1 MAVLSHFETRAERAF
16 FVALLLA
23 LVALCVATVGSA
35 STRIGGTWPGFVVWP
50 NLVAP
55 AIGGP
60 DWPGVRAGIPQRAIV
75 SAVDGKPIVHA
86 RELQEVIDAAPLG
99 SLHRYTFRRGQMTS
113 DVEVESGKLRW
124 RNVLPVYLPYWIDGF
139 AFFAVGLAVFYFRPR
154 LPAARA
160 ALALGTIL
168 GTVLLLASDVFSA
181 GWVDVPYFVCE
192 SLTPAAL
199 VHLSLCFPEPKA
211 LLRRHHW
218 LAWAVYLPF
227 LPVALIQILAH
238 ETNPD
243 LHLAVND
250 WVYAAIA
257 AAGLVSI
264 GSLVHAFLTS
274 RSALARQQAK
284 IVMAGVVCAA
294 FLPSLGILSIIVFG
308 AEVPMNLLAPFFIV
322 YPLSIGYAIARHDLF
337 AVDRYLRTGVVY
349 AALSLVVFATYA
361 AVIVGG
367 ESWLGAGRRLPSVVV
382 PLYLL
387 IVLVVFDPLRAAIQN
402 GVDRLF
408 SRQAYSYRSTVEATS
423 RVLASVLDG
432 ERVAATVLDTLTD
445 VMAIEWALLAV
456 EDPDGRLRCYARPD
470 EKAGEARVLLADVA
484 PSALVSAA
492 LRTRRSRWV
501 ERSRGADVDDGDGLG
516 PLGRL
521 GASIVLPMRF
531 ESAAVGVLALGEKR
545 SGAFYTDEDLQLLET
560 LVNQCAL
567 AFTNARSYEIIRRT
581 QAELVEAERLAA
593 VGELASTVAHGI
605 RNPLAGIRAAAQVAL
620 EDVEPGSPVG
630 ESLDDIIAESDRLEL
645 RVRSILDL
653 SRPGMADS
661 TAGDVEDVLRGL
673 VAAVKPRV
681 PPGVRLVLDVADDL
695 PAVRFDPQQLTEALE
710 ILVVNS
716 LDAMKGREHG
726 EVEVR
731 ARLDGAG
738 NGTPPMVAISVRDDG
753 PGIDAARLQRVF
765 ELFYTTKPT
774 GTGVGLAM
782 AKRLVERQGG
792 TIDASSTVGEGAT
805 FTIRLPASGATVH
818 ERRALAREA

>member
-1 MAVLSHFETRAERAF
+1 MPVLSHFETRAERVF
-16 FVALLLA
+16 FVALMLA
-23 LVALCVATVGSA
+23 LLGLCVATVGSA
-35 STRIGGTWPGFVVWP
+35 ATKVGASWPGFVVWP

-60 DWPGVRAGIPQRAIV
+60 DWPGVRAGIPQRTIV
-75 SAVDGKPIVHA
+75 SSIDGQPIRHA
-86 RELQEVIDAAPLG
+86 RELQAAIDAAPLG
-99 SLHRYTFRRGQMTS
+99 TRHRYTFRRGQMTS
-113 DVEVESGKLRW
+113 DVVVESGRLRW
-124 RNVLPVYLPYWIDGF
+124 RNVLPVYLPYWVDGF

-154 LPAARA
+154 LAAARA

-181 GWVDVPYFVCE
+181 SWLDVPYFTCE

-199 VHLSLCFPEPKA
+199 LHLSLCFPEPKA

-227 LPVALIQILAH
+227 LPLALLQILVH

-243 LHLAVND
+243 LHLAIND

-264 GSLVHAFLTS
+264 GSLVHTFLTS

-284 IVMAGVVCAA
+284 IVMAGVVAAA

-308 AEVPMNLLAPFFIV
+308 ADVPMNLLAPFFIV

-367 ESWLGAGRRLPSVVV
+367 ESWLGAGRRLPSVIV
-382 PLYLL
+382 PLYLMV
-387 IVLVVFDPLRAAIQN
+387 VLVVFDPLRSAIQN

-408 SRQAYSYRSTVEATS
+408 YRQAYSYRSTVEATS

-445 VMAIEWALLAV
+445 VMAIEWALLVV
-456 EDPDGRLRCYARPD
+456 EDPDGKLRCHARPG
-470 EKAGEARVLLADVA
+470 EKADEARALLADAA
-484 PSALVSAA
+484 PEALVTAA
-492 LRTRRSRWV
+492 TRTRRSRWV
-501 ERSRGADVDDGDGLG
+501 EPTRRDDDGLG

-521 GASIVLPMRF
+521 GASLVLPMSF
-531 ESAAVGVLALGEKR
+531 EAAPVGVLALGEKR

-567 AFTNARSYEIIRRT
+567 AFTNARAYEIIRRT

-681 PPGVRLVLDVADDL
+681 PAGVRLVLDVADDL
-695 PAVRFDPQQLTEALE
+695 PAVRFDPQQLAEALE

-716 LDAMKGREHG
+716 LDALKGRAQG

-731 ARLDGAG
+731 ARLEHHADAAE
-738 NGTPPMVAISVRDDG
+738 MVAIAVRDDG
-753 PGIDAARLQRVF
+753 PGMDDARLQRVF

-792 TIDASSTVGEGAT
+792 TIDAASVLGEGAT
-805 FTIRLPASGATVH
+805 FTIRLPTASAARSALTV
-818 ERRALAREA
+818 

>member
-1 MAVLSHFETRAERAF
+1 MSVLSHFETRAERAF

-23 LVALCVATVGSA
+23 LLGLCVATVGSA
-35 STRIGGTWPGFVVWP
+35 ATRIGGTWPGFVVWP

-75 SAVDGKPIVHA
+75 SAVDGKTIRHA
-86 RELQEVIDAAPLG
+86 RELQAAIDAAPIG
-99 SLHRYTFRRGQMTS
+99 ATHRYTFRRGQMTS

-154 LPAARA
+154 LAAARA

-181 GWVDVPYFVCE
+181 GWLDVPYFVCE

-227 LPVALIQILAH
+227 LPLALIQILVH

-243 LHLAVND
+243 LHLAIND

-264 GSLVHAFLTS
+264 GSLVHTFLTS

-361 AVIVGG
+361 ALIVGG
-367 ESWLGAGRRLPSVVV
+367 ETWLGAGRRLPSVIV

-408 SRQAYSYRSTVEATS
+408 YRQAYSYRSTVEATS

-456 EDPDGRLRCYARPD
+456 EDPDGKLRCYARPD
-470 EKAGEARVLLADVA
+470 DKAGEARALLADVA
-484 PSALVSAA
+484 PSALVTAA

-501 ERSRGADVDDGDGLG
+501 ERSRDDAADGLG

-531 ESAAVGVLALGEKR
+531 ETAAVGVLALGEKR

-567 AFTNARSYEIIRRT
+567 AFTNARAYEIIRRT

-630 ESLDDIIAESDRLEL
+630 ESLDDIIAESDRLEM

-653 SRPGMADS
+653 SRPGMTDS
-661 TAGDVEDVLRGL
+661 TAGDVEDVLHGL

-681 PPGVRLVLDVADDL
+681 PQGVRLVLDVANDL
-695 PAVRFDPQQLTEALE
+695 PPVRFDPQQLTEALE

-716 LDAMKGREHG
+716 LDAMKGRAHG

-753 PGIDAARLQRVF
+753 PGIDEARLQRVF

-792 TIDASSTVGEGAT
+792 TIDAASTVGEGAT
-805 FTIRLPASGATVH
+805 FTIRLPLATSSSTH
-818 ERRALAREA
+818 SAAAAAREA

>member
-1 MAVLSHFETRAERAF
+1 MSVLTHFETRAERTF

-23 LVALCVATVGSA
+23 LLGLCIATVGSA
-35 STRIGGTWPGFVVWP
+35 ATRVGGTWPGFVVWP

-75 SAVDGKPIVHA
+75 AAIDGTAIHHA
-86 RELQEVIDAAPLG
+86 RELQAAIDAAPIG
-99 SLHRYTFRRGQMTS
+99 STHRYTFRRGRMTS
-113 DVEVESGKLRW
+113 DVEVESGRLRW
-124 RNVLPVYLPYWIDGF
+124 RNVLPVYLPYWIDGC

-154 LPAARA
+154 LAAARA

-181 GWVDVPYFVCE
+181 SWLDVPYFVCE

-199 VHLSLCFPEPKA
+199 LHLSLCFPEPKA
-211 LLRRHHW
+211 LLRRQHW

-227 LPVALIQILAH
+227 LPLALIQILAH
-238 ETNPD
+238 ETDPD

-264 GSLVHAFLTS
+264 GSLVHTFLTS

-361 AVIVGG
+361 AVVVGG
-367 ESWLGAGRRLPSVVV
+367 ESWLGAGRRLPSVIV

-408 SRQAYSYRSTVEATS
+408 YRQAYSYRSTVEATS

-445 VMAIEWALLAV
+445 VMAIEWALLAI
-456 EDPDGRLRCYARPD
+456 EDPDGTLRCFARPG
-470 EKAGEARVLLADVA
+470 EKAAEAHAVLGDAA
-484 PSALVSAA
+484 PAALVTAA

-501 ERSRGADVDDGDGLG
+501 ERGRRAAEGADGLG

-521 GASIVLPMRF
+521 GASVVLPMRF

-567 AFTNARSYEIIRRT
+567 AFTNARAYEIIRRT

-605 RNPLAGIRAAAQVAL
+605 RNPLAGIRAAAQVAR

-630 ESLDDIIAESDRLEL
+630 ESLDDIIAESDRLEM

-653 SRPGMADS
+653 SRPGASDS

-681 PPGVRLVLDVADDL
+681 PPQVRLVLDVADDL
-695 PAVRFDPQQLTEALE
+695 PAVRFDPQQVTEALE
-710 ILVVNS
+710 ILVVNA
-716 LDAMKGREHG
+716 LDALQGRAHG
-726 EVEVR
+726 EIEVR
-731 ARLDGAG
+731 ARVDRDGDR
-738 NGTPPMVAISVRDDG
+738 TRPLVAISVHDDG

-792 TIDASSTVGEGAT
+792 TIDAASAVGEGAT
-805 FTIRLPASGATVH
+805 FTIRLPVAGSAAH
-818 ERRALAREA
+818 APAALVREA

>member
-1 MAVLSHFETRAERAF
+1 MPVLSHFETRAERAF

-23 LVALCVATVGSA
+23 LAALCAATVGSA
-35 STRIGGTWPGFVVWP
+35 ATRVGGTWPGFVVWP

-60 DWPGVRAGIPQRAIV
+60 DWPGIRAGIPQRAIV
-75 SAVDGKPIVHA
+75 SAVDGKEIRHA
-86 RELQEVIDAAPLG
+86 SELQAAIDASPLG
-99 SLHRYTFRRGQMTS
+99 TTHRYTFRRGQMTS
-113 DVEVESGKLRW
+113 EVGVESGRLRW
-124 RNVLPVYLPYWIDGF
+124 RHVLPVYLPYWIDGF

-154 LPAARA
+154 LAAARA

-181 GWVDVPYFVCE
+181 SWLDVPYFVCE

-199 VHLSLCFPEPKA
+199 LHLSLCFPEPKA

-227 LPVALIQILAH
+227 LPLALVQILAH

-243 LHLAVND
+243 LHLAIND

-264 GSLVHAFLTS
+264 GSLVHTFLTS

-361 AVIVGG
+361 ALVVGG
-367 ESWLGAGRRLPSVVV
+367 ETWLGAGRRLPSVIV

-408 SRQAYSYRSTVEATS
+408 YRQAYSYRSTVEATS

-470 EKAGEARVLLADVA
+470 EKANEARSVLADVA
-484 PSALVSAA
+484 PSALVAAA

-501 ERSRGADVDDGDGLG
+501 ERSRRGGDEGDAEGLG

-531 ESAAVGVLALGEKR
+531 EAAAVGVLALGEKR

-567 AFTNARSYEIIRRT
+567 AFTNARAYEIIRRT

-653 SRPGMADS
+653 SRPGMSDS
-661 TAGDVEDVLRGL
+661 TAGDVEEVLQGL
-673 VAAVKPRV
+673 VAGVKPRV

-695 PAVRFDPQQLTEALE
+695 PAVRFDPKQLTEALE

-716 LDAMKGREHG
+716 LDALKGREHG

-731 ARLDGAG
+731 ARLDAAA
-738 NGTPPMVAISVRDDG
+738 NGTPPMVAIAVRDDG
-753 PGIDAARLQRVF
+753 PGMDAARLQRVF

-792 TIDASSTVGEGAT
+792 TIDAASAVGEGAT
-805 FTIRLPASGATVH
+805 FTIRLPLATSSHGAPAV
-818 ERRALAREA
+818 AREA

>member
-1 MAVLSHFETRAERAF
+1 MPVLSHFETRAERAF
-16 FVALLLA
+16 FVVLLLA
-23 LVALCVATVGSA
+23 LVGLCAVTVGSA
-35 STRIGGTWPGFVVWP
+35 ATRVGKTWPGFVVWP

-75 SAVDGKPIVHA
+75 SSIDGEPIAHA
-86 RELQEVIDAAPLG
+86 RELQAAIEVAPLG
-99 SLHRYTFRRGQMTS
+99 TPHRYGFRRGQMTTE
-113 DVEVESGKLRW
+113 VVVESGRLRW

-139 AFFAVGLAVFYFRPR
+139 AFFAVGLVVFYFRPR
-154 LPAARA
+154 LAAARA

-181 GWVDVPYFVCE
+181 SWVDVPYFVCE

-199 VHLSLCFPEPKA
+199 LHLSLCFPEPKT
-211 LLRRHHW
+211 LLRHHRW

-227 LPVALIQILAH
+227 LPLALLQIVAH
-238 ETNPD
+238 EADPD
-243 LHLAVND
+243 LHLAIND

-264 GSLVHAFLTS
+264 GSLVHTFLTS

-294 FLPSLGILSIIVFG
+294 LLPSLGILSIIVFG
-308 AEVPMNLLAPFFIV
+308 AEVPMNLLAPFYIV

-349 AALSLVVFATYA
+349 AALSVVVFATYA
-361 AVIVGG
+361 ALVVGG
-367 ESWLGAGRRLPSVVV
+367 ESWFGAGRRLPSVVV
-382 PLYLL
+382 PLYLM

-408 SRQAYSYRSTVEATS
+408 YRQAYSYRSTVEATS

-456 EDPDGRLRCYARPD
+456 EDPDGKLRCYARPD
-470 EKAGEARVLLADVA
+470 DKAGEARALLAEVP
-484 PSALVSAA
+484 PSALVAAA

-501 ERSRGADVDDGDGLG
+501 ERSRGGGDDGGGLG

-531 ESAAVGVLALGEKR
+531 EAAAVGVLALGEKR

-620 EDVEPGSPVG
+620 EDVEPGSSVG

-653 SRPGMADS
+653 SRPGASDS
-661 TAGDVEDVLRGL
+661 TAGDVEDVLQGL
-673 VAAVKPRV
+673 VTAVKPRV
-681 PPGVRLVLDVADDL
+681 PQGVRLVLDVADDL

-710 ILVVNS
+710 ILVVNA
-716 LDAMKGREHG
+716 LDALTGREHG
-726 EVEVR
+726 KVEVR
-731 ARLDGAG
+731 ARLEQSGD
-738 NGTPPMVAISVRDDG
+738 GTPVVAIAVRDDG
-753 PGIDAARLQRVF
+753 PGIDEARLQRVF

-792 TIDASSTVGEGAT
+792 TIHAASAPGAGAT
-805 FTIRLPASGATVH
+805 FTIRLPA
-818 ERRALAREA
+818 ERAAVLAIEPAAREG